1 MSALARNL
9 YTDRGNLSR
18 TITQALDEEAARR

>member
-1 MSALARNL
+1 MSPLARNL

-18 TITQALDEEAARR
+18 MINQALAEEPAN